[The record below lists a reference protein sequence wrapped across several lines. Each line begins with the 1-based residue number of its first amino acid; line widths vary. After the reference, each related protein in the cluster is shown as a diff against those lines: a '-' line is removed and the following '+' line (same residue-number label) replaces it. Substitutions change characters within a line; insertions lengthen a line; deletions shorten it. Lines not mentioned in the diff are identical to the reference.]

1 MNIVIPMVGL
11 GKRFADAGF
20 ILPKPLIQVI
30 GKAIVQHSVES
41 LGIEGNYIFIIRT
54 SDHSEELKFLLK
66 SIKPECQIIEID
78 HMTDGSVSSIL
89 LAKDYI
95 DNDEELITTN
105 CDQKTDWDSNAF
117 INFCRQSN
125 SDGVVVTYPYD
136 GIVVNEK
143 SPYSFIKLDDE
154 AKAFRLEEKFAIS
167 EFALCGIHYWKNGKD
182 FISSAKEMIHNND
195 RTNNEF
201 YVAKTYNYMI
211 KNNKTIKHFALKKGE
226 FFYLGNPEDVKKFNG
241 IKNEFNSFKPST
253 IFCDLDGTVI
263 KHLHSFSDVTNYEP
277 QLLPGVREK
286 FDEWDSKGCR
296 IILVT
301 ARKES
306 ARHITEQHLRKLG
319 IPYDQLI
326 MGVAAG
332 CRVLINDRM
341 FENVER
347 ALAVNVTT
355 NEGFNKIEWG
365 KFGL

>member
-11 GKRFADAGF
+11 GKRFADVGF
-20 ILPKPLIQVI
+20 TLPKPLIQVRN
-30 GKAIVQHSVES
+30 KAIVQHSIES

-54 SDHSEELKFLLK
+54 SEHSEELKFLLK
-66 SIKPECQIIEID
+66 SLKPECTIIETNEI
-78 HMTDGSVSSIL
+78 TDGSVSSIL
-89 LAKDYI
+89 LAKEYI
-95 DNDEELITTN
+95 NNDEELITTN
-105 CDQKTDWDSNAF
+105 CDQRTDWDHNDF
-117 INFCRQSN
+117 ISFCRNSN

-136 GIVVNEK
+136 AICLNQK
-143 SPYSFIKLDDE
+143 SPYSFILTNFE
-154 AKAFRLEEKFAIS
+154 GAAIRLEEKFAIS
-167 EFALCGIHYWKNGKD
+167 ELALCGIHYWSKGKD
-182 FISSAKEMIHNND
+182 YVESAQEMIKNND

-211 KNNKTIKHFALKKGE
+211 KEGKVIKNYPLKKGE
-226 FFYLGNPEDVKKFNG
+226 FFSLGTPEDVKRYNG
-241 IKNEFNSFKPST
+241 IKNEFNSYKPST

-263 KHLHSFSDVTNYEP
+263 KHLHSFSEVSTVEP
-277 QLLPGVREK
+277 ELLSGVREK
-286 FDEWDSKGCR
+286 FDEWDSKGCK

-306 ARHITEQHLRKLG
+306 ERYITESHLRKLG

-332 CRVLINDRM
+332 CRILINDRM
-341 FENVER
+341 FENIER

-355 NEGFNKIEWG
+355 NDGFNKIQWD